1 MGVFMA
7 EVYMC
12 IYNWQEK
19 KEENQASEYF
29 CHAPFARLAPLPWE
43 LRVGSGSRVSHPA
56 IARFAFMFPFM
67 GPFFASPM
75 V

>member
-29 CHAPFARLAPLPWE
+29 CHAPIFGHNGA
-43 LRVGSGSRVSHPA
+43 LRFCPGTSN
-56 IARFAFMFPFM
+56 FPT
-67 GPFFASPM
+67 
-75 V
+75 

>member
-29 CHAPFARLAPLPWE
+29 CHAPNQPDVPRI
-43 LRVGSGSRVSHPA
+43 LRNEMAKNVLGGD
-56 IARFAFMFPFM
+56 
-67 GPFFASPM
+67 GEK
-75 V
+75 

>member
-29 CHAPFARLAPLPWE
+29 CHAPQTAPPIPTL
-43 LRVGSGSRVSHPA
+43 
-56 IARFAFMFPFM
+56 
-67 GPFFASPM
+67 
-75 V
+75 